1 MKKVLMLSRESIFGQ
16 GVLKLLS
23 QETEL
28 EIISPGTDPEA
39 VFKCIQTK
47 RPDVVVINY
56 DDPGIDLS
64 PAFVCILKEKLG
76 CSIIGLSL
84 RDNEMCVYR
93 GEHKEVRQV
102 TDLLE
107 VIQE

>member
-16 GVLKLLS
+16 GILKLLS

-28 EIISPGTDPEA
+28 EIIIPGTDLNA
-39 VFKCIQTK
+39 VFDCIQK
-47 RPDVVVINY
+47 NRPDVVVINY

-64 PAFVCILKEKLG
+64 PAFICILRERLG
-76 CSIIGLSL
+76 CSIVGLSL
-84 RDNEMCVYR
+84 RDNEICVYR

-102 TDLLE
+102 TDLLD
-107 VIQE
+107 VIQA

>member
-28 EIISPGTDPEA
+28 DIISLGTDLDA

-64 PAFVCILKEKLG
+64 PAFVCILREKLG